1 MTMDSTYIDNQ
12 KNWWQRLLTCRKTLT
27 FLEKEMLEALRTKQ
41 AFVGFYQENKDKL
54 PEHIDST
61 QFPDMIKSRN
71 DYLIREQE
79 LIRRSKIENTILENL
94 AQEAIDNQYIEKL

>member
-1 MTMDSTYIDNQ
+1 
-12 KNWWQRLLTCRKTLT
+12 
-27 FLEKEMLEALRTKQ
+27 
-41 AFVGFYQENKDKL
+41 
-54 PEHIDST
+54 
-61 QFPDMIKSRN
+61 MIKSRN